1 MDEIL
6 KIFPTI
12 PYENLSSYR
21 FDRKEL
27 ISVTEKI
34 DKNCNDGYKQLIEK
48 YKLNDD
54 AVLIAFSFNAN
65 KFPKLKNQKVVDVIY
80 DDENFKVLILDQF
93 HHIFKGHRVYSF
105 ITCLATSQTK

>member
-1 MDEIL
+1 MDELL
-6 KIFPTI
+6 KMFPI
-12 PYENLSSYR
+12 IRYEDLSSYR
-21 FDRKEL
+21 FDKKEL

-34 DKNCNDGYKQLIEK
+34 DSSNDYFEQLIEK

-54 AVLIAFSFNAN
+54 AVLISFSFNAN

-80 DDENFKVLILDQF
+80 DDEAIKVLILDQF

-105 ITCLATSQTK
+105 ITCLATPKTK